1 MKQLV
6 RLFGIFVAFNGVLF
20 LTGCST
26 YGTGY
31 SSGSVSYGVYGG
43 YGYPY
48 YGYGYGGCCY
58 DDIDRRSP
66 EQRQEQRQ
74 ERRANRPE
82 RPTTRTVNSQ
92 SGRMGRPSN
101 MQMSRP
107 ARMPRR
113 RGP

>member
-1 MKQLV
+1 MKQFI
-6 RLFGIFVAFNGVLF
+6 RLFWILTVFNGVLF
-20 LTGCST
+20 LAGCATS
-26 YGTGY
+26 GTGY

-48 YGYGYGGCCY
+48 YRYGYGGCCY
-58 DDIDRRSP
+58 DDIDRP
-66 EQRQEQRQ
+66 NQERRQ
-74 ERRANRPE
+74 ERRENRPD
-82 RPTTRTVNSQ
+82 RPTTQNLANQ